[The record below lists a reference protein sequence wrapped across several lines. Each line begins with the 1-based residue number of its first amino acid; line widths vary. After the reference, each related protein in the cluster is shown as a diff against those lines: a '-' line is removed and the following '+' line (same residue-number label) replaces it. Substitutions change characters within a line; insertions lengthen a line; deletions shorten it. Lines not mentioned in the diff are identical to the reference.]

1 MEIKKELNGKSVLYR
16 EFGMYVKTN
25 KEDFYKIKNVYIFSN
40 NKVYIIDNYFYD
52 NFNEYMVLNGET
64 TRKNKLDLTLKHNF
78 VIKAPV
84 ERFDYEAKYNLYINA
99 DLNNY
104 KFNKLEL
111 IGEQFNICYE
121 LNGEQFNH
129 CIGWNNKKSNAIKY
143 DKQVEDLYKDI
154 HYFDNGE
161 RFNESMRKYTK
172 LLEEYKKAIEEEKSY
187 SVEDYKKFNL
197 SSGTTEEEN
206 KLMLVNNGFE
216 I

>member
-1 MEIKKELNGKSVLYR
+1 MEITKELNGKSVLYR

-40 NKVYIIDNYFYD
+40 DKVYIIDNYFYD
-52 NFNEYMVLNGET
+52 NFKDYMVLNGET
-64 TRKNKLDLTLKHNF
+64 TRKNKIDLTLKHNF
-78 VIKAPV
+78 VIKASV
-84 ERFDYEAKYNLYINA
+84 ERFDYEVKYNLYINA

-111 IGEQFNICYE
+111 NGEQFNIYYE

-143 DKQVEDLYKDI
+143 DKQVEELYKYI
-154 HYFDNGE
+154 HYFDNRE
-161 RFNESMRKYTK
+161 SFNESMKKYVE
-172 LLEEYKKAIEEEKSY
+172 LFEEYKKAIEEEKSY
-187 SVEDYKKFNL
+187 SIEDYKKFNL